1 MRDELFRSHAPQ
13 ATSLLKDTPNPY
25 VWIACDTA
33 TTRSLTSYFRKEL
46 GIPKQRMHAL
56 GYWRP

>member
-1 MRDELFRSHAPQ
+1 AGARLITQVKADAP
-13 ATSLLKDTPNPY
+13 ALLAGTPAPY

-33 TTRSLTSYFRKEL
+33 TTRSLAAYFRKEL
-46 GIPKQRMHAL
+46 GLSKHRVHAL